1 MFQKCYFKYS
11 LWEAFSNDCLHNINN
26 NQRKKC
32 TPYAMYTNTWNHG
45 KHHMCARCEFR
56 CVLCNGIT
64 HHKLAVKTVHSC

>member
-1 MFQKCYFKYS
+1 MLFQIFFVGSIFERLPSQY
-11 LWEAFSNDCLHNINN
+11 
-26 NQRKKC
+26 QQQPTKKC